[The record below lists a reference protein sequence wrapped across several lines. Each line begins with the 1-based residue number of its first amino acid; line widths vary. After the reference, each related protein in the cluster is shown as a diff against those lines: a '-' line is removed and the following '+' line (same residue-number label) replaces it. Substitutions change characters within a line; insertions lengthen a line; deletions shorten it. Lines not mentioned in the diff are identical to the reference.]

1 MQISKCLLVVWV
13 VAGSAT
19 LLTLR
24 AADANTE
31 IKLNEALCKNIAEL
45 DAQLAAP
52 PAAKPPSAKAQP
64 APLLAAATPPDPES
78 IAKAREA
85 LRKKMKELE
94 TQPPAPAAAP
104 APAPVLAL
112 APTPAPE
119 PAPAPASAPTP
130 APAPAVAKPKPQQ
143 TATKPEAKPTTP
155 KVSKSPAKGTKSM
168 PAIEGPLPGFS
179 AEKQQ
184 RLAELLRAYKAD
196 EITPEQYHLQRA
208 KIVNEP

>member
-104 APAPVLAL
+104 APA
-112 APTPAPE
+112 
-119 PAPAPASAPTP
+119 
-130 APAPAVAKPKPQQ
+130 VAKPKPQQ

-155 KVSKSPAKGTKSM
+155 KVSKSPAKGTKSI